1 MRDLRIIVTGVGSI
15 VGSSIVKNYKVIKER
30 KIYVVGVDIK
40 NSVSNKYLDKYY
52 QYKKPADNNY
62 IKTLLDICQKEK
74 NTTAG

>member
-30 KIYVVGVDIK
+30 KVYVVGVDIK

-52 QYKKPADNNY
+52 HQN
-62 IKTLLDICQKEK
+62 K
-74 NTTAG
+74 NLFPLKFHN